1 MSHPDN
7 PLLLTSGL
15 PKFNEITP
23 EHIEPA
29 MKRLLE
35 EAKDT
40 LEELEANIQPTWK
53 GLIEPIETMGLPF
66 EYSWGPIG
74 HLLNVMNTEELRKAH
89 EAMQPKVVE
98 FGLRMGQS
106 KPNYDGLVE
115 IKEGPEWGKLD
126 EAQRRVIDLKIRDA
140 KHSGVGLE
148 GAEKERFNE
157 ISKRLSQLGTDFSNH
172 VLDATKAYEL
182 IISEKGDTEEWPDT
196 LRQLSSMGYNKEKEA
211 EKSTPDDGPWRIT
224 LEAPIVVPFL
234 RHSRNR
240 GQREQIYRAYVSRA
254 DEGKLDNGPLIME
267 ILKLTKEKAKL
278 LEYDT
283 YVNLS
288 LASKMAPDIDAVQRM
303 FTELFDASKPHQVK
317 EYGELG
323 ELAKN
328 SGQNEQF
335 MQWDISFWSER
346 LKEKRFQFTDDQLR
360 PYFPMPKVLEGMFGL
375 AEYLFGISIKESG
388 DEFNGW
394 HEDVQF
400 FYVHENG
407 NKIASFYLDAYSRP
421 GDKRGGAW
429 MDSCLN
435 RRIVD
440 GDLRLPV
447 VYLNANGTP
456 PVGDRPSLMSF
467 GEVTTLFH
475 EFGHG
480 LQGMLTTV
488 DYADVSGIKGV
499 EWDAVETVSQFMEN
513 WCYHEPI
520 LRSISG
526 HWETGDPL
534 PDDLVQKLLDAKVY
548 MAGSDMVRQLEFGMT
563 DIELHSA
570 YDPEGPVHPFEIHRK
585 IAERTQVLE
594 PLKDDH
600 FLCAFSHI
608 VAGGYAAG
616 YYSYKW
622 AEVLSADL
630 YSAFE
635 FTGLENQDAIK
646 ELGRR
651 FRWSFL
657 ALGGGVDPMKVFKE
671 FMGREP
677 ATEALL
683 RHNKLLQNGAPS
695 GI

>member
-1 MSHPDN
+1 MTNPDN
-7 PLLLTSGL
+7 PLLLKSGL

-29 MKRLLE
+29 ITKLLS
-35 EAKDT
+35 EAKEK
-40 LEELEANIQPTWK
+40 LEELESDIQPTWK
-53 GLIEPIETMGLPF
+53 GLIEPIEVMGLPF

-74 HLLNVMNTEELRKAH
+74 HLLNVKNTEDLRKAH
-89 EAMQPKVVE
+89 ETILPKVVE
-98 FGLRMGQS
+98 FSLRMGQS
-106 KPNYDGLVE
+106 KPIYDGLVV
-115 IKEGPEWGKLD
+115 IKDGPEWGRLD
-126 EAQRRVIDLKIRDA
+126 DAQRRAIDLKIRDA
-140 KHSGVGLE
+140 KHAGVGLQGE
-148 GAEKERFNE
+148 KKERFNE
-157 ISKRLSQLGTDFSNH
+157 ISQRLSQLGTDFSNH

-182 IISEKGDTEEWPDT
+182 IITEKRDTEGWPDT
-196 LRQLSSMGYNKEKEA
+196 LRQLSSMGYNKEKETK
-211 EKSTPDDGPWRIT
+211 ESSPEDGPWRIT

-240 GQREQIYRAYVSRA
+240 GQREQVYRAYVSRA
-254 DEGKLDNGPLIME
+254 DEGELDNSPLILE
-267 ILKLTKEKAKL
+267 ILKLKKEKAKL
-278 LEYDT
+278 LGYENYAA
-283 YVNLS
+283 LS
-288 LASKMAPDIDAVQRM
+288 LASKMAPDVVAVQSM
-303 FTELFDASKPHQVK
+303 LTKLFDASKPHQVK
-317 EYGELG
+317 EYDELG
-323 ELAKN
+323 DLAKE
-328 SGQNEQF
+328 SGQEESL
-335 MQWDISFWSER
+335 MQWDTAFWSER

-375 AEYLFGISIKESG
+375 AEYLFGIGIKESG
-388 DEFNGW
+388 DDSNTW

-400 FYVHENG
+400 FDVHENG
-407 NKIASFYLDAYSRP
+407 EKIASFYLDAYSRP

-440 GDLRLPV
+440 GELRLPV

-456 PVGDRPSLMSF
+456 PVGERPSLMSF

-488 DYADVSGIKGV
+488 DYPDVSGINGV

-526 HWETGDPL
+526 HWETGEPL

-548 MAGSDMVRQLEFGMT
+548 MAGSTMVRQLEFGIT
-563 DIELHSA
+563 DMNLHST
-570 YDPEGPVHPFEIHRK
+570 YDPDGLVHPFEVHRE

-594 PLKDDH
+594 PLKEDH

-608 VAGGYAAG
+608 FAGGYAAG

-635 FTGLENQDAIK
+635 FAGFENPYVIK
-646 ELGRR
+646 ELGKR
-651 FRWSFL
+651 FRESFL
-657 ALGGGVDPMKVFKE
+657 ALGGGVDPMKVFTD

-677 ATEALL
+677 STEALL
-683 RHNKLLQNGAPS
+683 RHNNLL
-695 GI
+695 

>member
-1 MSHPDN
+1 MTQPDN
-7 PLLLTSGL
+7 PLLLKSGL
-15 PKFNEITP
+15 PKFNEINP
-23 EHIEPA
+23 EHVEPA
-29 MKRLLE
+29 MTRLLT
-35 EAKDT
+35 EAKGQ
-40 LEELEANIQPTWK
+40 LEELEADIQPTWK
-53 GLIEPIETMGLPF
+53 GLIEPIEAMGLPF
-66 EYSWGPIG
+66 EYSWGPVG
-74 HLLNVMNTEELRKAH
+74 HLLNVMNTDELRKAH
-89 EAMQPKVVE
+89 EAVQPKVVE

-106 KPNYDGLVE
+106 KPIYDGLLAM
-115 IKEGPEWGKLD
+115 KEGSEWDKLD

-148 GAEKERFNE
+148 GTEKERFNE
-157 ISKRLSQLGTDFSNH
+157 ISKRLSQLKTNFSNH

-182 IISEKGDTEEWPDT
+182 IIKNKDDTEEWPDT
-196 LRQLSSMGYNKEKEA
+196 LRQLSSMGYNKEKKNE
-211 EKSTPDDGPWRIT
+211 ESTPKGGPWRIT

-240 GQREQIYRAYVSRA
+240 GQREQVYRAYVSRA
-254 DEGKLDNGPLIME
+254 DEGELDNGPLIME
-267 ILKLTKEKAKL
+267 ILKLKKEKANL
-278 LEYDT
+278 LGYDT
-283 YVNLS
+283 YANLS
-288 LASKMAPDIDAVQRM
+288 LASKMAPDTEAVQRM
-303 FTELFDASKPHQVK
+303 FTELFDASKPHQVR
-317 EYGELG
+317 EYGELAD
-323 ELAKN
+323 LAKE
-328 SGQNEQF
+328 SGQDERF

-346 LKEKRFQFTDDQLR
+346 LKEKRFQFTDDELR

-375 AEYLFGISIKESG
+375 AEYLFGIKINESG

-394 HEDVQF
+394 HGDVQF
-400 FYVHENG
+400 FDVHEDG
-407 NKIASFYLDAYSRP
+407 EKIASFYLDAYSRP

-488 DYADVSGIKGV
+488 DYADVSGINGV
-499 EWDAVETVSQFMEN
+499 EWDAVETASQFMEN

-526 HWETGDPL
+526 HWETGEPL

-548 MAGSDMVRQLEFGMT
+548 MAGSAMVRQLEFGLT
-563 DIELHSA
+563 DIELHGA
-570 YDPEGPVHPFEIHRK
+570 YDPDGPVHPFEVHRK
-585 IAERTQVLE
+585 IAEKTQVLE

-608 VAGGYAAG
+608 FAGGYAAG

-635 FTGLENQDAIK
+635 SAGLDDQEAIK
-646 ELGRR
+646 ELGRK
-651 FRWSFL
+651 FRGSFL
-657 ALGGGVDPMKVFKE
+657 ALGGGVEPMKVFKD

-677 ATEALL
+677 STEALL
-683 RHNKLLQNGAPS
+683 RHNKLV
-695 GI
+695 